1 MNLFPRGDV
10 ARSLVRGSSDR
21 SLLFSQHFSYSVLFP
36 PAHISGFRAFF
47 TILVALPRYAARR
60 RGGEE
65 LCLDIEPS
73 SRNATHSSYRT
84 TITSQVQL

>member
-10 ARSLVRGSSDR
+10 ARSLVGPRIV
-21 SLLFSQHFSYSVLFP
+21 LYFFSQHFFLLRVVSTGS
-36 PAHISGFRAFF
+36 SGFRAFF